1 MKQKRLSKK
10 FTNASNTGFKN
21 IKEYKQKIV
30 DLVNKEGIKNMKKF
44 EKAGLLPTAVNN
56 LRRESLNEVIMNNK

>member
-1 MKQKRLSKK
+1 
-10 FTNASNTGFKN
+10 
-21 IKEYKQKIV
+21 
-30 DLVNKEGIKNMKKF
+30 MKKF